1 MQGLEQISAISGS
14 LSTSGPQSTTIR
26 QPGPSLGDLPS
37 IGVSDAEAVKSISSD
52 FTKVLETYRV
62 KSERVDNAVTQA
74 RSGQASGRINQQDM
88 VKQLADLY
96 TYAVDTQL
104 LVRTSGQL
112 TTGVRQL
119 VTGQ

>member
-1 MQGLEQISAISGS
+1 
-14 LSTSGPQSTTIR
+14 
-26 QPGPSLGDLPS
+26 
-37 IGVSDAEAVKSISSD
+37 
-52 FTKVLETYRV
+52 
-62 KSERVDNAVTQA
+62 
-74 RSGQASGRINQQDM
+74 